1 MDPKFSGETFHG
13 QISKQDQSLKS
24 VAGDAAIKQSLP
36 WSLKA
41 SSKKM
46 SPQWP
51 MRLFERIK
59 GFKPWRHDPSGPL
72 HKAYLTNSPKG
83 PFVEQGKRNLTK
95 LQSDP
100 SIEGQNLQMEW
111 EIDILYSEGW
121 DQPRVLKRTLDTSG
135 LTSILHEPSCHIWGL
150 WCASYISYVE
160 EHASEATGIVNTF
173 QSAIPTEYH
182 TTDDSGLEEC
192 KTQNGFNAVLAAI
205 GRCQT
210 LNDLSIVGELN
221 LQELLQLC
229 KSLSTSHVVTLELTQ
244 PQLGDE
250 GAAILCEMMTRNHS
264 IKRLGF
270 HEISV
275 IASTSASFG
284 SMLSKNSTLESLDL
298 GLYCE
303 MSPSEA
309 EALLRPLTGIE
320 GQPPLNTSLKHLKM
334 QGYGDNGAKAVGA
347 MLATNIT
354 LTHLVLFPIF
364 NAGPSDVCIILQ
376 SLKTNKTLQVLE
388 IYWGIYYSKVEN
400 PSKKGYHK
408 WGHQD
413 LEEVFVVT
421 MDLLQDNPWLEDV
434 NLFRLNNV
442 HKMAIKAQLNT
453 NAFIRSRIT
462 SQHNV
467 SEKEVSQKLLEIQT
481 CDGVEVGV
489 DKLKECTIST
499 MGNSSIHVHQKDDEI
514 MPQTNVASTSGLL
527 SSSPDAMVTSFHQT
541 LNFITKYLKISCLD
555 KVYHQVNGGIHE
567 DVHAK
572 QLLESHGQHNPG
584 GIIVTSRIQ
593 AHEQRIQFLFGNT
606 HAMTKVVGVGL
617 DYAQVY
623 WTQNNEILVE
633 AIEENEWSQL
643 WQEAFTIGSSF
654 HEPIL
659 MYMPSDVNDVE
670 SLDGQTI
677 EEICWEDVFGT
688 IPSCGEV
695 FLLELITTFFMT
707 RKVIED
713 YEIPMT
719 IQDSSSTRPN
729 AIDNIGWEGK
739 FDCDSIQK
747 FTIGGTQHPNNLL
760 GLLWNIFSNGGTH
773 VGGAFDCIVGNEDD
787 GQGALS
793 QNGGIDGGGDN
804 NTYGDGGANASN
816 GRIDTCDNN
825 FQGGAR
831 VVNVGSDNTHEGGR
845 RVNASSG
852 GVDVGGDNVTHDGG
866 KTNGDGD
873 KNAQGDGKVDVGGD
887 NVTHGGGGANGGCDN
902 DAQGGGKV
910 DAGGDNNTHGNGRAN
925 GGGGVDGGSHNNAHG
940 DGEINGIGDNNA
952 NGDEGAFGGGDDGH
966 NGKSGN
972 GGGSGGGGGSEG
984 RGNENNGHLMQ
995 EPQKKIV
1002 KVQPGSKGYWCC
1014 NGKTKVRIVE
1024 PKGLKDAHITPN
1036 ISFGFFID
1044 VDGIKTLQTEL
1055 SVNFDMKHAE
1065 PNEVETKRFGW
1076 FQRRLKI
1083 SLECSEDDAAK
1094 LQDDEVLDG
1103 ELQKRTWKA
1112 NVQKN
1117 SGTTQFRVNGN
1128 MKGGL
1133 PFIQGGG
1140 GVNISRTMG
1149 TNSSLSEEAI
1159 ETLNKQID
1167 GGFTSRRRCSQG
1179 KNDCLFYEFNYLKYP
1194 KTIDDVDSE
1203 DKRESYINTGLC
1215 SSVKPKVMGTWDSL
1229 DESKISY
1236 MYTFEA
1242 QRTVCELKRT
1252 WFPILKNKSIRNE
1265 VEQIYKVEIHVNH
1278 QMTHIC
1284 RFKPRRA
1291 LKEGESDTLGELL
1304 EVGLIDS
1311 PPLSPL
1317 TLPASSS
1324 VSHHSSS

>member
-1 MDPKFSGETFHG
+1 MG
-13 QISKQDQSLKS
+13 
-24 VAGDAAIKQSLP
+24 
-36 WSLKA
+36 
-41 SSKKM
+41 
-46 SPQWP
+46 
-51 MRLFERIK
+51 
-59 GFKPWRHDPSGPL
+59 
-72 HKAYLTNSPKG
+72 
-83 PFVEQGKRNLTK
+83 
-95 LQSDP
+95 LQ
-100 SIEGQNLQMEW
+100 
-111 EIDILYSEGW
+111 
-121 DQPRVLKRTLDTSG
+121 
-135 LTSILHEPSCHIWGL
+135 
-150 WCASYISYVE
+150 
-160 EHASEATGIVNTF
+160 
-173 QSAIPTEYH
+173 
-182 TTDDSGLEEC
+182 
-192 KTQNGFNAVLAAI
+192 
-205 GRCQT
+205 
-210 LNDLSIVGELN
+210 
-221 LQELLQLC
+221 
-229 KSLSTSHVVTLELTQ
+229 
-244 PQLGDE
+244 
-250 GAAILCEMMTRNHS
+250 
-264 IKRLGF
+264 
-270 HEISV
+270 
-275 IASTSASFG
+275 
-284 SMLSKNSTLESLDL
+284 
-298 GLYCE
+298 
-303 MSPSEA
+303 
-309 EALLRPLTGIE
+309 
-320 GQPPLNTSLKHLKM
+320 
-334 QGYGDNGAKAVGA
+334 
-347 MLATNIT
+347 
-354 LTHLVLFPIF
+354 
-364 NAGPSDVCIILQ
+364 
-376 SLKTNKTLQVLE
+376 
-388 IYWGIYYSKVEN
+388 
-400 PSKKGYHK
+400 
-408 WGHQD
+408 
-413 LEEVFVVT
+413 
-421 MDLLQDNPWLEDV
+421 
-434 NLFRLNNV
+434 
-442 HKMAIKAQLNT
+442 
-453 NAFIRSRIT
+453 
-462 SQHNV
+462 
-467 SEKEVSQKLLEIQT
+467 
-481 CDGVEVGV
+481 
-489 DKLKECTIST
+489 ECTIST
-499 MGNSSIHVHQKDDEI
+499 MGSSSIHVHQKDHEI
-514 MPQTNVASTSGLL
+514 MPHILSNQTNVASTSGLL
-527 SSSPDAMVTSFHQT
+527 SSNTNSMVTSFHQT

-555 KVYHQVNGGIHE
+555 KVYQQVNGGIHE

-572 QLLESHGQHNPG
+572 QLLESHGQQNPT

-593 AHEQRIQFLFGNT
+593 VREQRVQFLFENT
-606 HAMTKVVGVGL
+606 HAMTRVVGVGL

-623 WTQNNEILVE
+623 WTQNNGILVE
-633 AIEENEWSQL
+633 AIEESEWGQL

-659 MYMPSDVNDVE
+659 MYMPNDLNDVE
-670 SLDGQTI
+670 SLSGQTI
-677 EEICWEDVFGT
+677 EEICWDDAFGT
-688 IPSCGEV
+688 ISSCGEI
-695 FLLELITTFFMT
+695 FLLELLTTFFMT
-707 RKVIED
+707 RKVIDD

-739 FDCDSIQK
+739 FDYDSIQK
-747 FTIGGTQHPNNLL
+747 FTIGDTRHPNNLL

-773 VGGAFDCIVGNEDD
+773 VGGVLDCIVKHEDD
-787 GQGALS
+787 GQGVLC
-793 QNGGIDGGGDN
+793 QNGRIDGGGDN
-804 NTYGDGGANASN
+804 NTHGDGGANAS
-816 GRIDTCDNN
+816 GGHIDICENY
-825 FQGGAR
+825 FQGGGR
-831 VVNVGSDNTHEGGR
+831 VVDVGSDNNTHQGGR
-845 RVNASSG
+845 RVNASG
-852 GVDVGGDNVTHDGG
+852 RGVDVGGDNVTHDGG
-866 KTNGDGD
+866 VNGGGD
-873 KNAQGDGKVDVGGD
+873 NDAQGDEKVDVDGD
-887 NVTHGGGGANGGCDN
+887 NVTHGGGGANGGGDNDAQGDGKVDVGGANVTHCGGGVNGGGDN

-910 DAGGDNNTHGNGRAN
+910 DASGDNNTPDNGRAN

-940 DGEINGIGDNNA
+940 DGEANGLGDNNA
-952 NGDEGAFGGGDDGH
+952 NGDEGAFGGGDGGNENNGH
-966 NGKSGN
+966 NGKKGN
-972 GGGSGGGGGSEG
+972 GGGGGEG
-984 RGNENNGHLMQ
+984 RGNENNGHFMR
-995 EPQKKIV
+995 ESQKKIV

-1117 SGTTQFRVNGN
+1117 SGTTQFGVNGN